1 MLPKANRVAHADD
14 FRMTVRRGRRVSTPH
29 TLLYIVGRESSAP
42 TRFGFI
48 VSKTVGNSV
57 TRNLLTR
64 RLRSI
69 GREALGIQGTGK
81 DVVIRALPGSPEVS
95 WASLHDEILAGLERG
110 ASKQ

>member
-29 TLLYIVGRESSAP
+29 ALLYIAGRASTDP

-48 VSKTVGNSV
+48 VSKAVGNSV
-57 TRNLLTR
+57 TRNLVTR

-69 GREALGIQGTGK
+69 GREALGMQGTGK
-81 DVVIRALPGSPEVS
+81 DIVIRALPGSPEVS
-95 WASLHDEILAGLERG
+95 WTSLHDEILAGLERCEC
-110 ASKQ
+110 KQ